1 METVGH
7 ETDDGRIYVVGAAIV
22 RDGMLLAAR
31 RVEPES
37 LAGGWEL
44 PGGKVEPGESHGEA
58 LVREVAEELHVAV
71 TLSEEIGDG
80 WPLGDRYW
88 MRVWLAHLDGDAEPV
103 AGEQHDQIAWVD
115 LSNFES
121 LAWLP
126 GDVAPARAALEASG
140 GMDKGTPP
148 PR

>member
-1 METVGH
+1 MKTVAH
-7 ETDDGRIYVVGAAIV
+7 ETEDGRIYVVGAAIA
-22 RDGMLLAAR
+22 RDGMMLAAR

-71 TLSEEIGDG
+71 TLGEEIGDG

-88 MRVWLAHLDGDAEPV
+88 MRVWIAFLEPGSEPK

-115 LSNFES
+115 DATFDSVG
-121 LAWLP
+121 WLP
-126 GDVAPARAALEASG
+126 GDVAPARAALEAILRLG
-140 GMDKGTPP
+140 GS
-148 PR
+148 